1 MPIGSFAGVSGTPRS
16 AAELHGLIEKID
28 LLVLN
33 LLSEEGYDAGAT
45 YRIGD
50 RLGTS
55 ESSYLPRVRPIGC
68 SAVGPR
74 GVAAVDWLRQRQR
87 CDFGASTG
95 VRRAG
100 P

>member
-50 RLGTS
+50 RQVNRT
-55 ESSYLPRVRPIGC
+55 EYLR
-68 SAVGPR
+68 
-74 GVAAVDWLRQRQR
+74 WLME
-87 CDFGASTG
+87 T
-95 VRRAG
+95 RRAYVAELG
-100 P
+100 RLPVWEPTVVSG